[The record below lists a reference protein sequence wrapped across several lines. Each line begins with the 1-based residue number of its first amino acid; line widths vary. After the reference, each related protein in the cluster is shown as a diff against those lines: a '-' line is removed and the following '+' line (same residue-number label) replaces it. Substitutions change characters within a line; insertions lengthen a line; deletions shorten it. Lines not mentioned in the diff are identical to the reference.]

1 MDKLKQ
7 IEKLAH
13 TGFTQKEIVKFL
25 SMAVSD
31 FHHKEPC
38 IKAYNKG
45 IDKRQEDVAAKVE
58 KLAEVG
64 FSQVQIAEHIGH
76 RKQILIRGKYRENY
90 LRGHHRMKERLR
102 SEMLKICFD
111 EKTSM
116 PKVRM
121 LEFVAKNLLNWSDRV
136 TQVKDYDYDAIYST
150 LHKAAEKDPA
160 VIDQFQQHIQGGG
173 DPYAFFNGE
182 MGEA

>member
-13 TGFTQKEIVKFL
+13 TGFTQEDIVKFL
-25 SMAVSD
+25 GMGVND
-31 FHHKEPC
+31 FHYKQPC
-38 IKAYNKG
+38 IKAFNKG

-76 RKQILIRGKYRENY
+76 RKQILQRGRYRENY

-121 LEFVAKNLLNWSDRV
+121 LEFVSKNVLGWSDRV
-136 TQVKDYDYDAIYST
+136 TQVKEYDYNRIYAD
-150 LHKAAEKDPA
+150 LKKAAEKDPA

-182 MGEA
+182 AAEA